1 MIRPASQK
9 IGPLRVAPIG
19 NLVRGQI
26 PEAGP
31 SADFQL
37 TRTEAVQLRAW
48 LDRFLDGDAVMASG
62 GPHQSG
68 PRLVRGL
75 SADGD
80 PPVFEKAGDALSGG
94 TSPAPAQ
101 RLHSSSRGEA

>member
-1 MIRPASQK
+1 MRAAPQN

-19 NLVRGQI
+19 NRMRGQI

-31 SADFQL
+31 FADFQL
-37 TRTEAVQLRAW
+37 NRAEAAQLRDW
-48 LDRFLDGDAVMASG
+48 LNQFLDGDAVPWS
-62 GPHQSG
+62 SG
-68 PRLVRGL
+68 PTGLRLVRGL

-80 PPVFEKAGDALSGG
+80 PPVYEKAGDALSGG
-94 TSPAPAQ
+94 TSPAPVQ

>member
-1 MIRPASQK
+1 MIRPAPQM
-9 IGPLRVAPIG
+9 IGPLRVARIG
-19 NLVRGQI
+19 NRFLLAI

-31 SADFQL
+31 AATVLL
-37 TRTEAVQLRAW
+37 TPEQDLALERW
-48 LDRFLDGDAVMASG
+48 LGQRPGDVAA
-62 GPHQSG
+62 PARSG
-68 PRLVRGL
+68 PPGLRLVRGL

-80 PPVFEKAGDALSGG
+80 RPVYEKAGDALSGG

>member
-1 MIRPASQK
+1 MRALPQE

-19 NLVRGQI
+19 NRARVQI
-26 PEAGP
+26 PSAGP
-31 SADFQL
+31 FADGQL

-62 GPHQSG
+62 GGPHQSG

-80 PPVFEKAGDALSGG
+80 RPVFEKAGDALSGG